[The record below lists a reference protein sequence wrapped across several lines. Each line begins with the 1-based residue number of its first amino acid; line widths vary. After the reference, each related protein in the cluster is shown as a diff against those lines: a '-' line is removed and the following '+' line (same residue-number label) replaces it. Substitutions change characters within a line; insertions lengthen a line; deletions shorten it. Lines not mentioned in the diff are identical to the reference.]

1 MQQRFYILP
10 ILLLIGFSRHVY
22 YYGMFDIIEEYMDY
36 NVNIAAFS
44 DHCVSIGIDE
54 SMIIDYTMFD
64 DRNVITSNGSKTQ
77 LARLV
82 TCLLEYID
90 HYHSV
95 CSQDLPHPTYPVDE
109 ESKQTV
115 DYSYISTESNW
126 KNLDITYSD
135 KSIGFSS
142 RNRSSKEKTRVVFLL
157 YALDLYTAFVC

>member
-1 MQQRFYILP
+1 M
-10 ILLLIGFSRHVY
+10 
-22 YYGMFDIIEEYMDY
+22 
-36 NVNIAAFS
+36 
-44 DHCVSIGIDE
+44 
-54 SMIIDYTMFD
+54 
-64 DRNVITSNGSKTQ
+64 
-77 LARLV
+77 
-82 TCLLEYID
+82 
-90 HYHSV
+90 